1 MVCGRPCSKTN
12 EIDTDTDTDMVRR
25 RPPGPVTRRVDGTF
39 NVNLNDDE
47 RAAFIKFF
55 SEFEELLNADS
66 RDDNLRRLFPVAY
79 HDNDENDGEF
89 QRLMHDD
96 LVTSKRTSL
105 DTSRRIMQSAIDD
118 TVSEADMLQLMTTLN
133 GLRLVLGTMLDVGE
147 DDGDIDDDDPLA
159 GQRHLYEYI
168 GWLLEWVVAGL
179 HEGLE
184 PEGMS

>member
-1 MVCGRPCSKTN
+1 MNMVFGRPCSKTSEN
-12 EIDTDTDTDMVRR
+12 GASVVRR

-39 NVNLNDDE
+39 TINLNNDE

-55 SEFEELLNADS
+55 SEFDELMNADS

-79 HDNDENDGEF
+79 HDDHENDGEF

-96 LVTSKRTSL
+96 LVMSKRASL
-105 DTSRRIMQSAIDD
+105 ETSRRIMQSTIDD
-118 TVSEADMLQLMTTLN
+118 SVTEADMLQLMTTLN

-168 GWLLEWVVAGL
+168 GWLLEWVVTGL
-179 HEGLE
+179 HEGLD
-184 PEGMS
+184 PEGTS

>member
-1 MVCGRPCSKTN
+1 
-12 EIDTDTDTDMVRR
+12 MVRS
-25 RPPGPVTRRVDGTF
+25 RPPGPITRRVDGAF
-39 NVNLNDDE
+39 NVNLNEDE
-47 RAAFIKFF
+47 RSAFIKFF
-55 SEFEELLNADS
+55 SEFEDLLNADS

-79 HDNDENDGEF
+79 HDNLENDGEF

-96 LVTSKRTSL
+96 LVASKRASL
-105 DTSRRIMQSAIDD
+105 EISRRIMLSTADD
-118 TVSEADMLQLMTTLN
+118 VVAEADMLQLMTTLN

-179 HEGLE
+179 HEGFE
-184 PEGMS
+184 PDEKS